1 MKYYFHADEN
11 LESFLKIYFFI
22 IYLKEI
28 FLQIFQY
35 IKKIMKNIFHI
46 ITKKIYFLIEKIN
59 IFIKRDLA
67 NLLTIA
73 LYIYILFSLI
83 KEKILI
89 YNFTY

>member
-22 IYLKEI
+22 TNLKEI

-83 KEKILI
+83 KEKNNNL
-89 YNFTY
+89 

>member
-35 IKKIMKNIFHI
+35 MKKIMKNIFHI

-83 KEKILI
+83 KEKNNNL
-89 YNFTY
+89 

>member
-83 KEKILI
+83 KEKNNNL
-89 YNFTY
+89 

>member
-22 IYLKEI
+22 INLKEI

-46 ITKKIYFLIEKIN
+46 IKTKNLFFNRKNKYFYQERPRKSIDYCIIYIYF
-59 IFIKRDLA
+59 
-67 NLLTIA
+67 
-73 LYIYILFSLI
+73 ILFNQRKNNNL
-83 KEKILI
+83 
-89 YNFTY
+89 